1 MPGTNLKMA
10 AVVLASIAVAR
21 CEWEPFLFT
30 PPEVTRDVALRMFE
44 GWQAAFAAF
53 ELDRLEDGQMGNGQT
68 QCPDEGDFA
77 WSYLFDDAT
86 NTFQAVA
93 TPQVCSFTYEEEW
106 YTVTASGGS
115 SGVEYTYNPL
125 VDEDN
130 SIFPMLELRGD
141 LDWWSLANATDLFLG
156 QCHISITFVPWETT
170 GTVCGFSVNMSD
182 VPFPEHVAGVGHRV
196 VGQIP
201 SDREP
206 EVPSEAT
213 AGVPF
218 EIELW
223 TQGGGC
229 VRTADTVEVSVD
241 GSTAVVTPYDV
252 YSFTGS
258 CLDDL
263 LLFTHRADVVFDRP
277 GPAHII
283 VRYSTSGDRN
293 RDAEVLKFY
302 TVEVLGA
309 TTGSPDG

>member
-1 MPGTNLKMA
+1 MPGTNMKIA
-10 AVVLASIAVAR
+10 AVVLLSIAVAR
-21 CEWEPFLFT
+21 CSGPRGVLVSR
-30 PPEVTRDVALRMFE
+30 PEIPRDVALRMFE
-44 GWQAAFAAF
+44 GWHAAFAAF

-68 QCPDEGDFA
+68 QCPDGGDFA

-86 NTFQAVA
+86 YTFRAVA
-93 TPQVCSFTYEEEW
+93 TPQVCSFTYEEES
-106 YTVTASGGS
+106 YIVTASGGS

-130 SIFPMLELRGD
+130 AFFPRLELRGD
-141 LDWWSLANATDLFLG
+141 LDWSAPMTDLYG

-182 VPFPEHVAGVGHRV
+182 VAFLEHVAGVGHRV

-206 EVPSEAT
+206 EIPSEAT

-218 EIELW
+218 EIEAW
-223 TQGGGC
+223 TEGGGC
-229 VRTADTVEVSVD
+229 VRTADTAEVSVD

-252 YSFTGS
+252 YSFTGF
-258 CLDDL
+258 CIDDL
-263 LLFTHRADVVFDRP
+263 LLFTHRVDVVFDRP
-277 GPAHII
+277 GPAHVV
-283 VRYSTSGDRN
+283 VRYSTSGHRN
-293 RDAEVLKFY
+293 RDAEVLKVY
-302 TVEVLGA
+302 TVEVLAA

>member
-1 MPGTNLKMA
+1 MKMA

-21 CEWEPFLFT
+21 CWSGPAIVT
-30 PPEVTRDVALRMFE
+30 IPEIPRDVALQMFE
-44 GWQAAFAAF
+44 GWQAAFAAL
-53 ELDRLEDGQMGNGQT
+53 ELDRLENGQMGNGQT
-68 QCPDEGDFA
+68 QCPDGGHFA

-93 TPQVCSFTYEEEW
+93 TPQGCSFTYEDEP
-106 YTVTASGGS
+106 YTVSASRGS

-130 SIFPMLELRGD
+130 SIFPRIELRGD
-141 LDWWSLANATDLFLG
+141 LDWSAFPDFGG

-182 VPFPEHVAGVGHRV
+182 VAFLEDVAGAGHRV

-206 EVPSEAT
+206 EVPCEAT

-218 EIELW
+218 EIEAW
-223 TQGGGC
+223 TEGGGC
-229 VRTADTVEVSVD
+229 VRTADTAEVSVD

-252 YSFTGS
+252 YSFAGI
-258 CLDDL
+258 CPVDL
-263 LLFTHRADVVFDRP
+263 LLFTHRADIVFDSP
-277 GPAHII
+277 GNAHVV
-283 VRYSTSGDRN
+283 VRSSTSGDRN
-293 RDAEVLKFY
+293 RDPDVFKVY
-302 TVEVLGA
+302 TVEVLAA
-309 TTGSPDG
+309 TTGPPDG

>member
-1 MPGTNLKMA
+1 MKIA
-10 AVVLASIAVAR
+10 AVVVASIAVAGCNSWPLIVTR
-21 CEWEPFLFT
+21 LD
-30 PPEVTRDVALRMFE
+30 VTRDEALRIFE

-53 ELDRLEDGQMGNGQT
+53 ELDRLESGQMGNGQT
-68 QCPDEGDFA
+68 QCPDGGHFA

-86 NTFQAVA
+86 NTFQVVA
-93 TPQVCSFTYEEEW
+93 TPQGCSFTYEEES
-106 YTVTASGGS
+106 YTVSAPGGS

-130 SIFPMLELRGD
+130 AIFPRIELMGD
-141 LDWWSLANATDLFLG
+141 LDWSSSKVGLYG
-156 QCHISITFVPWETT
+156 QCHISITFVPWGTT

-182 VPFPEHVAGVGHRV
+182 VAFLEDVAGVGHRV

-241 GSTAVVTPYDV
+241 GSKAVVTPYDV
-252 YSFTGS
+252 YSFTGI
-258 CLDDL
+258 CLLDL
-263 LLFTHRADVVFDRP
+263 GLFTHRADIVFDSP
-277 GPAHII
+277 GQAEVD
-283 VRYSTSGDRN
+283 VRYSASGHRI
-293 RDAEVLKFY
+293 RDADVLKTY
-302 TVEVLGA
+302 TVEVLAA